1 MALKN
6 TIKEFS
12 VFLGDRESI
21 LDRDYA
27 RIAGQIELL
36 WGYEEFYR
44 YLERLLVVEKERD
57 RGMVSRSKSF
67 WSSTSYGKSM
77 SVYLPGSVS
86 VYETTSPVGKS
97 SQAKY
102 LATAPSGAV
111 TPWQ

>member
-21 LDRDYA
+21 LDKDYA

-57 RGMVSRSKSF
+57 RDGFPLEVILELDKLREIHERLF
-67 WSSTSYGKSM
+67 AGKRFS
-77 SVYLPGSVS
+77 L
-86 VYETTSPVGKS
+86 
-97 SQAKY
+97 
-102 LATAPSGAV
+102 
-111 TPWQ
+111 